1 MACAKARSTVS
12 EVVSVNSSLNQYVA
26 STTEIP
32 RAALPASLLP
42 RYAKEADSQFAIIE
56 RGRDLETGAEGAT
69 APETL
74 RQKDRIDSPNHLESG
89 F

>member
-1 MACAKARSTVS
+1 MGKVTARIKVQNWADI
-12 EVVSVNSSLNQYVA
+12 EMVA
-26 STTEIP
+26 VGNRTEIP

-42 RYAKEADSQFAIIE
+42 RYPKEADSQFAKIE

-74 RQKDRIDSPNHLESG
+74 RQKDRIDTPNHLESG